1 MSERIELPNGAWANL
16 RTPSAVPERLRR
28 PVTKAMFVVA
38 SGTAGK
44 ALMDVDQDLS
54 DEAKAAQ
61 VAQSLNPDTL
71 DLYSNLNDL
80 LIVARV
86 SEWSYDLP
94 ITLDGVLDLP
104 SNAYEVLQEVTAQGI
119 LEMMPNF
126 TASADKDSPTQP
138 LSV

>member
-28 PVTKAMFVVA
+28 PVTKAMFVIA
-38 SGTAGK
+38 SGSAGK
-44 ALMDVDQDLS
+44 ALLEVKEDLT
-54 DEAKAAQ
+54 DEEKAAQ

-71 DLYSNLNDL
+71 DLYSSLNDL

-86 SEWSYDLP
+86 SEWSFELP

-104 SNAYEVLQEVTAQGI
+104 SSAYEILQEVTAKGI
-119 LEMMPNF
+119 TEMMPNF
-126 TASADKDSPTQP
+126 ATSDDKDSPTHP
-138 LSV
+138 LSA

>member
-1 MSERIELPNGAWANL
+1 
-16 RTPSAVPERLRR
+16 
-28 PVTKAMFVVA
+28 MFVVA

>member
-1 MSERIELPNGAWANL
+1 MSERIELPDGAWANL
-16 RTPSAVPERLRR
+16 RKPSAVPERLRR

-54 DEAKAAQ
+54 NEAKAAQ

-104 SNAYEVLQEVTAQGI
+104 SNAYEVLQEVTAQDI

-126 TASADKDSPTQP
+126 TASADNDSPTRP